1 MNVQNRISYAF
12 ALVAILALAG
22 IGSSLK
28 LQDFADDLFFSH
40 VLDNTTLHD
49 FLIENYNTWS
59 GRFTLNAL
67 MVGTIN
73 HHNV

>member
-28 LQDFADDLFFSH
+28 LQDFADDLFFFSR
-40 VLDNTTLHD
+40 
-49 FLIENYNTWS
+49 S
-59 GRFTLNAL
+59 R
-67 MVGTIN
+67 
-73 HHNV
+73 